1 MKGINNLIL
10 AAIAAVAALSG
21 CAKDKLSEQNLS
33 SGASESGSRI
43 TFTAERAADD
53 GDVTRTVISTADMTA
68 INWSADD
75 AISVFDA
82 EGHNYEFTIES
93 GSGTPSAQFSGI
105 VEKPSGTYLAL
116 YPYQKDAFIEGD
128 IGDDSVIAA
137 DLKREQT
144 AVAGSFDPEAALM
157 VARSDEGG
165 DILQFRNVLG
175 FVKLTPKSDCS
186 KITFIP
192 SEGIASGPVCIAF
205 DLIKHVIP
213 QINGSE
219 RWESISIVGDIK
231 AGESYY
237 IAMEPNTYYG
247 GFTLIF
253 TDAEGN
259 TSFKRTDKTF
269 EVKRSGVLD
278 LGEVEGVPEPSL
290 KFTADD
296 EQSFSFDGDCS
307 KFQYSVAYGAWE
319 DLTSDAVTFG
329 GYDGDLR
336 LRGKS
341 ETGTWDATA
350 GKGTISFGK
359 EDVPIRCSGDIRT
372 LIDWENYETVNTGS
386 AVFRSLFE
394 NCKVLLTAPDLPSTV
409 LGRNSYRYMFQGCVS
424 LSSCPDLPA
433 ESAPAY
439 AYQSM
444 FDGCSSI
451 TAMPEIAATSIGDEC
466 MKRMFAECVKLQ
478 TSTDLKVVEFI
489 KDAVPAEYSMYYCQE
504 MFLNCTSLK
513 TAPALPAENLGQR
526 CYTYM
531 FKGCTNLEKA
541 PALPARELVF
551 WCYRLMFEGCT
562 SLVEAPVLTIDSAD
576 EGESCKCMFDGCSSL
591 KSMTID
597 IKDLPNDGH
606 GRNQFDSW
614 LEGTAADGVL
624 HIRKGLNAFTKE
636 NLCCPKNWTFAEDI
650 TD

>member
-1 MKGINNLIL
+1 MKKNIYVL
-10 AAIAAVAALSG
+10 AAFAAVAALAG
-21 CAKDKLSEQNLS
+21 CAKENLSEQKPS
-33 SGASESGSRI
+33 FETSESGYHI
-43 TFTAERAADD
+43 TFTAEKVPDD
-53 GDVTRTVISTADMTA
+53 GDDTRTVISPDDRTVV
-68 INWSADD
+68 NWSAAD
-75 AISVFDA
+75 AISIFDV
-82 EGHNYEFTIES
+82 EGHNCEFTIES
-93 GSGTPSAQFSGI
+93 GSGTPSAQFSGT
-105 VEKPSGTYLAL
+105 VEKPSGTHLAL
-116 YPYQKDAFIEGD
+116 YPYQKDAFIEGG

-157 VARSDEGG
+157 VARSDKGG

-186 KITFIP
+186 KITFVP
-192 SEGIASGPVCIAF
+192 SGGIASGPVCIAF

-219 RWESISIVGDIK
+219 LKESISIVGDIK

-253 TDAEGN
+253 TDAEGD
-259 TSFKRTDKTF
+259 TSYKRTDRTF

-290 KFTADD
+290 KFTADE

-307 KFQYSVAYGAWE
+307 KFQYSVAYGAWKN
-319 DLTSDAVTFG
+319 LTSDAVTFG
-329 GYDGDLR
+329 GSKGDLR

-341 ETGTWDATA
+341 ETGTWDSTA
-350 GKGTISFGK
+350 KKGTISFGK
-359 EDVPIRCSGDIRT
+359 EDVPVRCSGDIRT
-372 LIDWENYETVNTGS
+372 LIDWENYETVNTGK

-394 NCKVLLTAPDLPSTV
+394 NCKALLTAPDLPSTV
-409 LGRNSYRYMFQGCVS
+409 LTGYAYVYMFEGCAS

-433 ESAPAY
+433 KSVPEY
-439 AYQSM
+439 AYLSM
-444 FDGCSSI
+444 FEGCSSI
-451 TAMPEIAATSIGDEC
+451 TAMPEIAATSIGTQC
-466 MKRMFAECVKLQ
+466 MERMFAECGKLK
-478 TSTDLKVVEFI
+478 TATDLKVTEFTG
-489 KDAVPAEYSMYYCQE
+489 DEYGRRYCTE
-504 MFLNCTSLK
+504 MFLNCTNLK
-513 TAPALPAENLGQR
+513 NAPALPAVNLRWR

-531 FKGCTNLEKA
+531 FQGCKSLEKA
-541 PALPARELVF
+541 PALPARILAPECYSFMF
-551 WCYRLMFEGCT
+551 WKCT
-562 SLVEAPVLTIDSAD
+562 GLVEAPVLTIDSAD
-576 EGESCKCMFDGCSSL
+576 EGESCKYMFNGCSSL

-597 IKDLPNDGH
+597 IGNLPNDGI
-606 GRNQFDSW
+606 GRNQFGSW